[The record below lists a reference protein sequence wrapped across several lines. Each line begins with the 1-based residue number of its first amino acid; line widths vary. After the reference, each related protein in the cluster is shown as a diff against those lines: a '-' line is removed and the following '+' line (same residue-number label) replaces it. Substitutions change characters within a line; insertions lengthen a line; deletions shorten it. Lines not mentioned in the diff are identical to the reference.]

1 MTRQATI
8 SDIKSLNRLFDLY
21 RVFYNQESNLKAS
34 KLFLLERFENK
45 DSKIFVTEDSGIL
58 VGFVQLY
65 PIFSST
71 QMKRLWLLNDL
82 FVDESYRGKG
92 YSKGLIE
99 AAKNLANETNSAGL
113 LLETDKNNFVGN
125 LLYPK
130 VGFKLDENH
139 NYYHWST

>member
-1 MTRQATI
+1 MTRAATI
-8 SDIKSLNRLFDLY
+8 SDIESLNRLFDLY
-21 RVFYNQESNLKAS
+21 RVFYNQESNLKVS
-34 KLFLLERFENK
+34 KSFLLERFENE
-45 DSKIFVTEDSGIL
+45 DSKIFVAEDSGIL

-99 AAKNLANETNSAGL
+99 AAKNLAIETNSAGL
-113 LLETDKNNFVGN
+113 LLETDRSNLVGN
-125 LLYPK
+125 KLYPK
-130 VGFKLDENH
+130 VGFNLDKNH
-139 NYYHWST
+139 NYYYWAS